1 MMRFAAALLF
11 LLATPAQAQAPRPS
25 AGQSS
30 LHQVQQ
36 DIAVAGLLQEL
47 QAQGRHRAVLLRDV
61 RIVDPDSGRAS
72 AGQSVV
78 VIGGRITW
86 IGEAARA
93 PRLRAPFVVEGRGR
107 FVAPALT
114 DMHIHSGRAGGWL
127 LNLAAGVTT
136 VRDMAGME
144 WILRARDSIGTG
156 RMLAPTLHVAGPL
169 INASPVFGYA
179 VVPAHPIDA
188 RRLVRQQAA
197 CGYDFVKVHNHL
209 PLPMFDA
216 VAAQARIEGMPLVGH
231 VPHDIPLRH
240 AATAGMRTMEHL
252 KGWLD
257 DRTLGMGESDYAAG
271 TLPGLWVTPTLY
283 SSMQHLRGEPARAAM
298 RRPEMNYVP
307 LIRRRRWQAALDVPE
322 PESAERTARD
332 NAGTNMIRIVRALH
346 GAGAR
351 FLAGTDNDYYAH
363 QVMGFGLID
372 ELDMLRGAGLSA
384 AEAYRAATSEAARA
398 LGMSAEMG
406 AIRVGMRADLLLLEA
421 NPAEDNSTLRRSHA
435 VMARGVWLDRPTI
448 DRALAALAL
457 IYAEPDE
464 ATAYGAAEVASAAAA
479 VERLASAGFVLD
491 ANALV
496 TLARAARE
504 SGWAESADRIER
516 VAAVPASGP
525 CHADRPE

>member
-156 RMLAPTLHVAGPL
+156 RMLAP
-169 INASPVFGYA
+169 
-179 VVPAHPIDA
+179 
-188 RRLVRQQAA
+188 RL
-197 CGYDFVKVHNHL
+197 
-209 PLPMFDA
+209 
-216 VAAQARIEGMPLVGH
+216 
-231 VPHDIPLRH
+231 
-240 AATAGMRTMEHL
+240 
-252 KGWLD
+252 
-257 DRTLGMGESDYAAG
+257 
-271 TLPGLWVTPTLY
+271 
-283 SSMQHLRGEPARAAM
+283 M
-298 RRPEMNYVP
+298 RR
-307 LIRRRRWQAALDVPE
+307 
-322 PESAERTARD
+322 
-332 NAGTNMIRIVRALH
+332 
-346 GAGAR
+346 
-351 FLAGTDNDYYAH
+351 
-363 QVMGFGLID
+363 
-372 ELDMLRGAGLSA
+372 
-384 AEAYRAATSEAARA
+384 
-398 LGMSAEMG
+398 
-406 AIRVGMRADLLLLEA
+406 
-421 NPAEDNSTLRRSHA
+421 
-435 VMARGVWLDRPTI
+435 RP
-448 DRALAALAL
+448 
-457 IYAEPDE
+457 
-464 ATAYGAAEVASAAAA
+464 
-479 VERLASAGFVLD
+479 
-491 ANALV
+491 
-496 TLARAARE
+496 
-504 SGWAESADRIER
+504 
-516 VAAVPASGP
+516 
-525 CHADRPE
+525 